1 MPFNRDD
8 IDAVVQGVWS
18 TMLFAEVAPVG
29 PAAAGAPAGPLFRG
43 TIAIVGDWSG
53 TLALDLAVA
62 QAHVAACAMLDM
74 KPGETSDDDA
84 REIASELTN
93 IIGGNVKALLPEG
106 ARLGLPAVELRP
118 DAEWPPALPG
128 EISRHA
134 FAWDGAV
141 FWLSIAAA

>member
-18 TMLFAEVAPVG
+18 TMLFAEVEPRGHSSSDAPGGSV
-29 PAAAGAPAGPLFRG
+29 LRG
-43 TIAIVGDWSG
+43 TVSIFGDWSG
-53 TLALDLAVA
+53 TLAVDLTLA
-62 QAHVAACAMLDM
+62 QAHGAACAMLDM

-106 ARLGLPAVELRP
+106 ARLGLPSVELH
-118 DAEWPPALPG
+118 AASEWPPCLPG
-128 EISRHA
+128 EIARHA